1 MLVKFS
7 REGVKA
13 LEDFCHNG
21 RVGDGGVRYI
31 VKTEIPKKDL
41 SEAACMNPVRERF
54 TQPRANNV

>member
-31 VKTEIPKKDL
+31 VKTEMPKKICPRL
-41 SEAACMNPVRERF
+41 HESRAREIHA
-54 TQPRANNV
+54 TQGK